1 LKEGPVASLWRVNIN
16 LIHRMVDNQDQKVE
30 WELTNT
36 TGKGPGKISHSSA
49 CVVGSNV
56 IIYGGQKG
64 EESSDKVYCL
74 NLDKAVWSMINTKGE
89 ILPRDD

>member
-1 LKEGPVASLWRVNIN
+1 
-16 LIHRMVDNQDQKVE
+16 MMDNQDQKVE
-30 WELTNT
+30 WELVNT

-49 CVVGSNV
+49 VVVGSNV

-64 EESSDKVYCL
+64 EDSSDKVYCL
-74 NLDKAVWSMINTKGE
+74 NLDKASWSMISTKGD